1 MYSLALVFS
10 SWFSFY
16 WICALCSGVSQIID
30 HADQLV
36 YWHHHEKVQGW
47 GGIETVSTF
56 YSTCLGL
63 VYTWKARG
71 SQTPWL
77 GDLCQQ
83 GDSSRFRWHFS
94 VWPSP
99 GWIQFLEEVVVL
111 TVLKLS
117 LFFDSLSYFLESC
130 FFLPVCSVYGPM
142 GLVITSPYI
151 LGVVILCP
159 LDPVTSIHVPPVL
172 VTQSCPTLCD
182 PMDCSLPDS
191 SIHGIFQV
199 RVLKWVAISF
209 SKSTTNRGA

>member
-1 MYSLALVFS
+1 MYSLALVFY

-16 WICALCSGVSQIID
+16 WICALCSGVSQITD

-36 YWHHHEKVQGW
+36 YWHHHKKVQGW

-56 YSTCLGL
+56 YSTCLGM

-77 GDLCQQ
+77 GDLFQQ
-83 GDSSRFRWHFS
+83 GDSFRFRWHFS

-130 FFLPVCSVYGPM
+130 LFSLCALFMGPQAWSSPHPIFWVLWSFVPGPASSCSCNLYSSPTCISCSVVSNSLRPH
-142 GLVITSPYI
+142 GL
-151 LGVVILCP
+151 
-159 LDPVTSIHVPPVL
+159 
-172 VTQSCPTLCD
+172 
-182 PMDCSLPDS
+182 
-191 SIHGIFQV
+191 
-199 RVLKWVAISF
+199 
-209 SKSTTNRGA
+209 